1 MNKIFFLLS
10 LLFFLT
16 NACKKIERINP
27 RDGIAGV
34 TTSEAKQFDLSTL
47 QISSSLN
54 TIEGVAYVTQ
64 RGICWS
70 TSPNPTTNDNFTNE
84 GSGFGTFES
93 KISGL
98 SSNTTYYFR
107 AFASNDLTTA
117 YGNEVSFKINADPSV
132 LTKQAT
138 SISYTSVNIGCKL
151 VSNGGYTIEEQG
163 IFWDVFPGISEKN
176 QKIKADKT
184 DFDYSLSGLEN
195 GKTHYYRSYVLTNYG
210 YVFGQELSFV
220 TLGYNT
226 PSLSTKPATS
236 IGEFTANS
244 GGKISSDGGLT
255 ITAKGVCWSTS
266 SDPTI
271 SDSKTIDGT
280 DTSEFVSKLTSLNGG
295 TKYYIRAYA
304 TNSKGISYGNLLSFT
319 TYAYYK
325 PNITT
330 NPISNITKVSATSGG
345 TIVSDGGLAITAKGV
360 CWSTSSNPTLSNSK
374 TSDGTGIGNFTS
386 QLTGLQ
392 DGTTYFVRTYA
403 TNSKGTSYGN
413 EVSFTTVANTQPI
426 LATNAITSI
435 TGTSAT
441 SGGTITTDGGLSIT
455 AKGVCWSTTSNPTI
469 ADSKTSDGI
478 GSGNFTSQLSGL
490 QDGATYYIRAYAT
503 NTKGTSYGNEIS
515 FISIDEI
522 PVLTTNIVTNIGR
535 DIATCGGTITRIG
548 SLPILA
554 KGVCW
559 SLSANPTIAD
569 NKTNDGVGSS
579 NFTSQLTALLTNS
592 NYYVKSYVTTS
603 KGTYYGDEI
612 NFKTLISS
620 LGQMISDVDG
630 NTYKT
635 VYIGSQLWMA
645 ENLKVSKY
653 SDGTTIPNI
662 SDQTQW
668 KNNTIGAWV
677 YYNNDANNNANYG
690 KLYNWYAVSNSTNGN
705 KNLCPTGWHVPSD
718 IEWSVLTDYLGGA
731 SVAGGKMK
739 EVGTTNWYS
748 PNTDATNTSLFSAL
762 PGGFRM
768 TSGGYYSIGS
778 LGYCW
783 SSSGFSSLN
792 AWCLQL
798 TNDDGIAFRTSNNK
812 ENGGSVRCLRD

>member
-10 LLFFLT
+10 ILFFIT

-34 TTSEAKQFDLSTL
+34 TTSEAKQLDLSTL
-47 QISSSLN
+47 QISSSL
-54 TIEGVAYVTQ
+54 TSIEGVAYVTQ

-70 TSPNPTTNDNFTNE
+70 TSPNPTTNNDFTNE

-107 AFASNDLTTA
+107 AFASNDHTTA

-226 PSLSTKPATS
+226 PSLYTKLATS
-236 IGEFTANS
+236 IGEFTADS

-266 SDPTI
+266 INPTT

-295 TKYYIRAYA
+295 TEYYIRAYA
-304 TNSKGISYGNLLSFT
+304 TNSKGTSYGDLLSFT

-325 PNITT
+325 PTITT
-330 NPISNITKVSATSGG
+330 NPITNITKVSATSGG
-345 TIVSDGGLAITAKGV
+345 KVVSDGGLAITAKGV
-360 CWSTSSNPTLSNSK
+360 CWSTSSNPTVSDTR
-374 TSDGTGIGNFTS
+374 TSDGTSAGNFTS

-392 DGTTYFVRTYA
+392 DGTTYFVRSYA
-403 TNSKGTSYGN
+403 TNTKGTSYGN
-413 EVSFTTVANTQPI
+413 EVSFTTVDTKPI
-426 LATNAITSI
+426 LATNAITTI
-435 TGTSAT
+435 TSTSAT
-441 SGGTITTDGGLSIT
+441 SGGTITSDGGVTIT
-455 AKGVCWSTTSNPTI
+455 AKGVCWSTSSNPTI
-469 ADSKTSDGI
+469 TDSKTSDGI
-478 GSGNFTSQLSGL
+478 GSGNFTSQLTGL
-490 QDGATYYIRAYAT
+490 QIGTTYFVRAYAT
-503 NTKGTSYGNEIS
+503 NAKGTSYGNEIN
-515 FISIDEI
+515 FKI
-522 PVLTTNIVTNIGR
+522 L
-535 DIATCGGTITRIG
+535 IG
-548 SLPILA
+548 SL
-554 KGVCW
+554 
-559 SLSANPTIAD
+559 
-569 NKTNDGVGSS
+569 
-579 NFTSQLTALLTNS
+579 
-592 NYYVKSYVTTS
+592 
-603 KGTYYGDEI
+603 
-612 NFKTLISS
+612 
-620 LGQMISDVDG
+620 GQIISDVDG

-635 VYIGSQLWMA
+635 VNIGSQLWMA

-653 SDGTTIPNI
+653 NDGTTIP
-662 SDQTQW
+662 TQW
-668 KNNTIGAWV
+668 QNNTTGAWT
-677 YYNNDANNNANYG
+677 YYNNDAYNYANYG
-690 KLYNWYAVSNSTNGN
+690 KLYNWYAVSNTNGN
-705 KNLCPTGWHVPSD
+705 KNVCPTGWHVPTD
-718 IEWSVLTDYLGGA
+718 AEWSVLTDYLGGE

-739 EVGTTNWYS
+739 EVGTTNWNN

-762 PGGFRM
+762 PGGFRVDGNY
-768 TSGGYYSIGS
+768 SWIGNFGYW
-778 LGYCW
+778 W
-783 SSSGFSSLN
+783 SSTEDNTSSAWSRILSLYNDNAGRLN
-792 AWCLQL
+792 P
-798 TNDDGIAFRTSNNK
+798 NK
-812 ENGGSVRCLRD
+812 ESGLSVRCLKD